1 MGARGSLSERVFL
14 LGAVMLAQAA
24 GCARFGYEWLN
35 VADMAPPPVGTG
47 GAAGAAGIPASA
59 GGGGIPGLVL
69 EGSAGGAGSEPVIDP
84 TQPDATSPQPDPTEQ
99 DAALPLV
106 TSPCAVLGA
115 FGAPE
120 RVSGLGSGPFFSPAL
135 DSEGLMLLFASANPG
150 DLFSARRLSRE
161 TSTFGDVLPI
171 GVNSQYTEVTP
182 SLSPDGLAL
191 WFASDRPGAQSFR
204 DLLVA
209 QRASLADDFDTAS
222 FVTEANSF
230 YTENLPSIYADG
242 TLLLFSSDRPGV
254 GIMDLWQASRSSNS
268 GPFSNFQPM
277 PGLNSL
283 FDDSGARMTADL
295 LHVYFTSERD
305 GGAGGRDL
313 WFADRSSA
321 SESFAAPQNLV
332 ELNGAAD
339 DADAAVSSDGREL
352 FFVSTRSGNGQIWR
366 SVRAC
371 AE

>member
-1 MGARGSLSERVFL
+1 VCL
-14 LGAVMLAQAA
+14 LGAVVLAQAG
-24 GCARFGYEWLN
+24 GCARFGYEQLRLD
-35 VADMAPPPVGTG
+35 VGPYGVGTG
-47 GAAGAAGIPASA
+47 GSAGVLSDAGAGSL
-59 GGGGIPGLVL
+59 PGLVPRGTAGVA
-69 EGSAGGAGSEPVIDP
+69 GSAPGLDP
-84 TQPDATSPQPDPTEQ
+84 TELDASSPDPTEL
-99 DAALPLV
+99 DAALPPV
-106 TSPCAVLGA
+106 TPPCAVLGA

-150 DLFSARRLSRE
+150 DLFSARRASRE
-161 TSTFGDVLPI
+161 TSTFSDVLPI

-182 SLSPDGLAL
+182 SLSPDGLTL

-209 QRASLADDFDTAS
+209 QRSSLADDFDDAS
-222 FVTEANSF
+222 FVTEANSVWI
-230 YTENLPSIYADG
+230 ENLPSAYANG
-242 TLLLFSSDRPGV
+242 MLLLFSSDRPGV
-254 GIMDLWQASRSSNS
+254 GMMDLWQASRASSS
-268 GPFSNFQPM
+268 DPFSNFQPM
-277 PGLNSL
+277 LGLNSL

-313 WFADRSSA
+313 WLADRSSE
-321 SESFAAPQNLV
+321 SEPFGAPQNLV

-339 DADAAVSSDGREL
+339 DADAAISSDGREL
-352 FFVSTRSGNGQIWR
+352 FFVSTRSGDGQIWR
-366 SVRAC
+366 SIRAC